1 MHVHMVKVIHNSR
14 GSSRLL
20 ARHAV
25 LRIAATAAG
34 AVHARLL
41 QLAGR
46 QSSGLCCRQ
55 MRALLLWHI
64 HKSAGYATATCSQC
78 WVRHIRRM
86 RGIHLKD
93 TAIYSGIVQHGKD
106 LPRLWD

>member
-1 MHVHMVKVIHNSR
+1 MKVIHNSR

-25 LRIAATAAG
+25 IRIAATAAG

-46 QSSGLCCRQ
+46 QCSGLRCYE

-64 HKSAGYATATCSQC
+64 HKSAGYATATRSQC
-78 WVRHIRRM
+78 CVRHIRRM
-86 RGIHLKD
+86 CGIQLKE
-93 TAIYSGIVQHGKD
+93 TTINLGIVEIGKN